1 MAMKVVNFKMEEAEI
16 LNMKKVASVFNI
28 TVTDMIKEAV
38 REYMD
43 KLKKDPFYKL
53 TMNVEDASPEETA
66 EILETLS
73 GLNDEDLRIASSKTF
88 SV

>member
-53 TMNVEDASPEETA
+53 TMNVEDASHEETA